1 MLFKQKH
8 GKFAEHC
15 VIFIMEH
22 GLEKNGRGMGIE
34 SPGIWEFS
42 FIAPFLSPK

>member
-1 MLFKQKH
+1 MLFKQEH

-22 GLEKNGRGMGIE
+22 GLEKMGGE
-34 SPGIWEFS
+34 WG
-42 FIAPFLSPK
+42 